1 MYTQIIN
8 PSIAVYDP
16 ETDKFLGDGRFKLT
30 PSAEQALLDWMNYGI
45 SPKSLIMVASSFE
58 PSEDYMPVT
67 PNEPYHQKGVFRA
80 LMKDEDTGKW
90 VPVEARLTY
99 DWRARTPQPGN
110 FASSIELSN
119 IKVDSPINI
128 RR

>member
-30 PSAEQALLDWMNYGI
+30 LSAEQALLDWMNYGI
-45 SPKSLIMVASSFE
+45 SPKSLVMVESSFV
-58 PSEDYMPVT
+58 PSEDYVPIT
-67 PNEPYHQKGVFRA
+67 PNMTYHQKGIFRA

-90 VPVEARLTY
+90 VPVEARITY
-99 DWRARTPQPGN
+99 DWRSRSPEPGN
-110 FASSIELSN
+110 FASSVEFNN
-119 IKVDSPINI
+119 IKVDSPISI
-128 RR
+128 WR